1 MKDAIKWLDAP
12 ETKDYPAALSYLS
25 LHFDVKTAR
34 SMAACLMEQPL
45 TMFAA
50 KDIIRASGLRLLDDS
65 NYHVAHNL
73 SKIAHEQPLSP
84 ILLVRGQPLIVADG
98 YHRVCS
104 VYAIDEDIM
113 VPGQIVN
120 FDCAW

>member
-25 LHFDVKTAR
+25 LHFHILDAR
-34 SMAACLMEQPL
+34 RTVARLLEEHI

-50 KDIIRASGLRLLDDS
+50 KDIIRASGLRILDDT
-65 NYHVAHNL
+65 NFHVAHNL

-104 VYAIDEDIM
+104 VYAIDEDAM
-113 VPGQIVN
+113 VPCQITN
-120 FDCAW
+120 RYED